1 MTVRGTKRGK
11 GTRRAT
17 GRRRGSE
24 RRTGSGARIGIRT
37 GRRIGREWVIF
48 IKIFPE
54 C

>member
-1 MTVRGTKRGK
+1 MIERGTKRGK

-17 GRRRGSE
+17 GRKDR
-24 RRTGSGARIGIRT
+24 GSGARIGIGT